1 MLEQDCR
8 NTRAGKGQVEQDTQK
23 MTLRTDI
30 QNRWLEQEKQNRTQ
44 PEQGSKNMRDR
55 TRWREQDK
63 QNMTTRMDRIVR
75 IVRIRIHQPDQDSQ
89 NWTTGTG

>member
-8 NTRAGKGQVEQDTQK
+8 NTRAGIGQVEQDTQK

-30 QNRWLEQEKQNRTQ
+30 QNRWPKQEKQNRTQ
-44 PEQGSKNMRDR
+44 P
-55 TRWREQDK
+55 DK
-63 QNMTTRMDRIVR
+63 
-75 IVRIRIHQPDQDSQ
+75 DSQ